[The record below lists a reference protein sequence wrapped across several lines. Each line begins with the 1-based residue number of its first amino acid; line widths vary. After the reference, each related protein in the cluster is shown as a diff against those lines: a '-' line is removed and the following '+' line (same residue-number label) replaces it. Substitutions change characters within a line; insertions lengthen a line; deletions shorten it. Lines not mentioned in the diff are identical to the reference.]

1 VKRALIGLAAL
12 LLVFVGAGA
21 AYVLYKRSQ
30 GGNIRGSSTAEF
42 TFSTEQ
48 RTTRPH
54 RHAARQVVAWP
65 MYGFDEQRTRV
76 GSSKFRPPYRKSWTY
91 RGKSL
96 LEFPPSLGYGRLYF
110 TNNSGTTTALEAKTG
125 KRVWRRAEHRCTAAS
140 PAIAGGL
147 VFQTFLNRPPCNQ
160 SGAGLTGLLVAFGA
174 KKGKVVWRRVIG
186 PSESSPLVVGHRVYV
201 GDWRGKVYAFETRS
215 GHLDWS
221 RSTGGAVKGGLAYD
235 NGRVF
240 AGSYDH
246 HVYAFRARSGKLV
259 WSSSAQQRFGALANF
274 YSTPA
279 LAYGRLYIGGTDGKV
294 YSYGAADGH
303 LEWSHGTGSYVYSS
317 PAVWRRFVFAGSY
330 DGTFYAFDAATGD
343 VRWTF
348 SGNGPISG
356 SPTVLHGVVYFAT
369 LKERTYALSA
379 RRGTKVWTF
388 ADGKY
393 SPVVAD
399 SKRLYLVGHTRI
411 YAMVPRRNR

>member
-1 VKRALIGLAAL
+1 VKKALIALAAL
-12 LLVFVGAGA
+12 VLILVGAGA

-30 GGNIRGSSTAEF
+30 GGNIRGNSTVEF
-42 TFSTEQ
+42 V
-48 RTTRPH
+48 TTRQKTT
-54 RHAARQVVAWP
+54 RAQKHAAKQGIAWP
-65 MYGFDEQRTRV
+65 TYGFDQQRTRV
-76 GSSKFRPPYRKSWTY
+76 GPSRFRPPFRLLWVY

-96 LEFPPSLGYGRLYF
+96 LEFPPSIGYGRLYF
-110 TNNSGTTTALEAKTG
+110 TNNSGTTTALDARTG
-125 KRVWRRAEHRCTAAS
+125 KRVWRRVEHHCTAAS

-147 VFQTFLNRPPCNQ
+147 VFQTFLNRPPCNATG
-160 SGAGLTGLLVAFGA
+160 SSPSGLLIAYGA
-174 KKGKVVWRRVIG
+174 KTGKIVWRRVLG
-186 PSESSPLVVGHRVYV
+186 PSETSPLVVGHRVYV
-201 GDWRGKVYAFETRS
+201 GDWRGKIYAFETKS

-221 RSTGGAVKGGLAYD
+221 YSTGGPVKGGIAYD
-235 NGRVF
+235 GGRVF

-246 HVYAFRARSGKLV
+246 HVYALRAKSGKLV

-294 YSYGAADGH
+294 YSYGAADGR
-303 LEWSHGTGSYVYSS
+303 LLWTHGTASYVYAS
-317 PAVWRRFVFAGSY
+317 PAVWRRYVFAGSY

-343 VRWTF
+343 VRWSF
-348 SGNGPISG
+348 SANGPISG

-379 RRGTKVWTF
+379 RNGTKVWGYQ
-388 ADGKY
+388 DGKY

-411 YAMVPRRNR
+411 YAMVPRRTR

>member
-1 VKRALIGLAAL
+1 VKKALLGLFVL
-12 LLVFVGAGA
+12 LLVAVGAGA

-30 GGNIRGSSTAEF
+30 GENIRGNSTQEFSTAEK
-42 TFSTEQ
+42 
-48 RTTRPH
+48 TTRAVK
-54 RHAARQVVAWP
+54 HAAKQGIAWP
-65 MYGFDEQRTRV
+65 MYGFDQQRTRV
-76 GSSKFRPPYRKSWTY
+76 GPSRFRPPYHRRWTY
-91 RGKSL
+91 HGKSL
-96 LEFPPSLGYGRLYF
+96 LEFPPSIGYGRLYF
-110 TNNSGTTTALEAKTG
+110 TNNSGTTFALDARSG
-125 KRVWRRAEHRCTAAS
+125 KRVWRREEHHCTASS
-140 PAIAGGL
+140 PAIADGL
-147 VFQTFLNRPPCNQ
+147 VFQTFLNRPPCNA
-160 SGAGLTGLLVAFGA
+160 SGTNLNGLVVAFGA

-201 GDWRGKVYAFETRS
+201 GDWRGKIYAFEAKS

-221 RSTGGAVKGGLAYD
+221 YSTGGAVKGGISYD

-246 HVYAFRARSGKLV
+246 RVYALRAKSGRLV
-259 WSSSAQQRFGALANF
+259 WSSSAQQRFGALASF

-294 YSYGAADGH
+294 YSYGAADGR
-303 LEWSHGTGSYVYSS
+303 LLWSHGTGSYVYSS
-317 PAVWRRFVFAGSY
+317 PAVWRRYVFAGSY

-348 SGNGPISG
+348 AANGPISG

-379 RRGTKVWTF
+379 RKGKKVWEYP
-388 ADGKY
+388 DGKY

-399 SKRLYLVGHTRI
+399 SKRLYLIGHTRI
-411 YAMVPRRNR
+411 YGMVPRRNR